1 MRTANILSRQ
11 QLRDYEIMVNAN
23 SLLDSKHAIPVSDL
37 YIKVRNGQIVLFS
50 KSLNKRIIPKLS
62 TAHNYANNP
71 SPIYRFLCD
80 LQHQSLKS
88 FVAFSWGGIDS
99 IYSHLP
105 RVVYKNVVLSHEQW
119 LVDTQIF
126 KKNNTIDINLFKN
139 WVKENGLP
147 QYIQLVMGDNV
158 LPVDLNSTLSMD
170 TLTSEMK
177 NRDKVLIQ
185 EFLPDVDTKDR
196 VYEII
201 MPLIKDTLK

>member
-1 MRTANILSRQ
+1 M
-11 QLRDYEIMVNAN
+11 
-23 SLLDSKHAIPVSDL
+23 
-37 YIKVRNGQIVLFS
+37 
-50 KSLNKRIIPKLS
+50 
-62 TAHNYANNP
+62 
-71 SPIYRFLCD
+71 
-80 LQHQSLKS
+80 
-88 FVAFSWGGIDS
+88 
-99 IYSHLP
+99 
-105 RVVYKNVVLSHEQW
+105 VYKNVVLSHEQW